1 MKKYV
6 LKVLIIALFLIFSA
20 CANEESKEEPIK
32 AGINYTE
39 ATARI
44 EAFSGTDLKIDK
56 AFFKDHLKDK
66 NKKENL
72 NAISKGQF
80 LVDSRGL
87 YPFYLNNTLMS
98 YSVNYYETSEYVYYY
113 NILGNLVKFEIKK
126 GDSYPKKS
134 IGYSRS
140 GKLISVAFEAS
151 EHEQFIYDE
160 NGKLIAHWVDNKL
173 MNDTKTNKLL
183 NKMDFK
189 RGY

>member
-6 LKVLIIALFLIFSA
+6 LKMLILALFLTLSA
-20 CANEESKEEPIK
+20 FSKEEPIK
-32 AGINYTE
+32 ASINYTE

-44 EAFSGTDLKIDK
+44 EAFSGTDLKIDR

-72 NAISKGQF
+72 QAISKNQF
-80 LVDSRGL
+80 LIDSRGL
-87 YPFYLNNTLMS
+87 YPFYIKNSLMS
-98 YSVNYYETSEYVYYY
+98 YSINYYETPEYVYYY
-113 NILGNLVKFEIKK
+113 NILGSLIKFEIKK
-126 GDSYPKKS
+126 GDDYPKKS
-134 IGYSRS
+134 IGYSRN
-140 GKLISVAFEAS
+140 GNLISVAFEVS
-151 EHEQFIYDE
+151 EKEQFIYDE
-160 NGKLIAHWVDNKL
+160 KGRLIAHWVNNKV